1 MNLILITIMI
11 CVLGGDLLDAIDVT
25 IMAMTMSTITTT
37 VSKE

>member
-11 CVLGGDLLDAIDVT
+11 CVLGGDLLDAIDVI
-25 IMAMTMSTITTT
+25 IMAMAMSTITAT